1 MKMGKIKRKGEKAN
15 EDSGER
21 IRSESGRCSR
31 GRKKKKRTNEYA
43 GEKKAKRCTHTE
55 RESRQEN
62 E

>member
-1 MKMGKIKRKGEKAN
+1 MKMGKIKRKSEKAN

-31 GRKKKKRTNEYA
+31 GRKKKKERMNMQVR
-43 GEKKAKRCTHTE
+43 KKRKDAHRE

>member
-31 GRKKKKRTNEYA
+31 GRKKKKERMNMQVR
-43 GEKKAKRCTHTE
+43 KKRKDA
-55 RESRQEN
+55 
-62 E
+62 